1 VGFGRLDALSPG
13 YEAARDAARRHGFE
27 PVLRAPGG
35 HAAAYHDGC
44 LLVEEIGRAGD
55 AIAGTQERFRDRGRR
70 LAEAL
75 RDLGVDA
82 RVGQVP
88 GEYCPGPYS
97 VNARGAVKLAGTAQR
112 VVRNGFLFGTVL
124 TVTGTPAL
132 RAVLTEVYDLL
143 DLQMDP
149 GTVAGVADEAPGV
162 GLEDVLAALA
172 RLGLTDHRG

>member
-1 VGFGRLDALSPG
+1 VAFGRLDALRDG
-13 YEAARDAARRHGFE
+13 YEAAVAAARRRGFE

-35 HAAAYHDGC
+35 HAAAYHEGC
-44 LLVEEIGRAGD
+44 LIVEELARVED

-75 RDLGVDA
+75 RSLGVDA

-112 VVRNGFLFGTVL
+112 VVRNGYLFASVI
-124 TVTGTPAL
+124 TVTGTPEL
-132 RAVLTEVYDLL
+132 RAVLTEVYGLL
-143 DLQMDP
+143 GLEMEP
-149 GTVAGVADEAPGV
+149 GTIAGVADEAPGITV
-162 GLEDVLAALA
+162 EDVRRAVLDQM
-172 RLGLTDHRG
+172 G